1 MHEKWGRMGG
11 GWRQSPVAVR
21 PQGERVDRSGAG
33 VLVYIIRCLRLKEEL
48 KLD

>member
-1 MHEKWGRMGG
+1 MEAEPSGCEAAGRKG
-11 GWRQSPVAVR
+11 
-21 PQGERVDRSGAG
+21 RSGA